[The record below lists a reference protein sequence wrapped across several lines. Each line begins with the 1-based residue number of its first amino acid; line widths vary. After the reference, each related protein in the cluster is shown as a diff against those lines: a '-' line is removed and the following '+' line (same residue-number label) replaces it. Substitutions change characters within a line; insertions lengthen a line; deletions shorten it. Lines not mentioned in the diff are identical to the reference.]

1 METLDAPRGQEQKPD
16 INGLDC
22 LTHQSRRPFYELG
35 GLRLANPPPD
45 RGHEKAPVPESLAA
59 QGTRAEIT
67 GLEVARQAVDYT
79 VQPRLTTRPRII
91 GTLHL
96 RVTA

>member
-1 METLDAPRGQEQKPD
+1 MGMLDAPRGQEQKLD
-16 INGLDC
+16 INRLDC
-22 LTHQSRRPFYELG
+22 LTHQSRHPFYKLR

-45 RGHEKAPVPESLAA
+45 RGHEKAPVPDSLAA

-67 GLEVARQAVDYT
+67 GCEQARQQSEYT
-79 VQPRLTTRPRII
+79 VPFGLATRPRIL

-96 RVTA
+96 RVRS